1 MKAGGWR
8 RSSATAALAWNNLL
22 SFVYIKWLLGFD
34 LDQLVARHGFTRVA
48 LEVETL
54 MTLSDQQT
62 TLWGVWEERV
72 VKFSCRVLAGNGML
86 FPSL

>member
-1 MKAGGWR
+1 
-8 RSSATAALAWNNLL
+8 
-22 SFVYIKWLLGFD
+22 
-34 LDQLVARHGFTRVA
+34 
-48 LEVETL
+48 